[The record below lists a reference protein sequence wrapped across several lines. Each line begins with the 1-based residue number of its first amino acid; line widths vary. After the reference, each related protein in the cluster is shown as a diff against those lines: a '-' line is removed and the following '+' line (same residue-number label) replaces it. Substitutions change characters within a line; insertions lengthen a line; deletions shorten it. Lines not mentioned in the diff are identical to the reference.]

1 MAGHTYRDLDAWQK
15 SMDLVEE
22 IYRITKDFPRE
33 EQFGLTNQI
42 RRSAT
47 SVPANIAEGQGR
59 LHRAEFLRLLS
70 VARGSLTETETHLQ
84 IAVRL
89 GYIDRDSAKEAWA
102 LSQRVGRQLTGLIK
116 SLEGKNGGNSIRIS
130 ETTESYGIEDTDLQ

>member
-1 MAGHTYRDLDAWQK
+1 MAGQTYRDLDVWQK

-22 IYRITKDFPRE
+22 IYRVSKDFPRE

-42 RRSAT
+42 RRSVT

-59 LHRAEFLRLLS
+59 LHKAEFLRFLS
-70 VARGSLTETETHLQ
+70 VARGSLTETETHVL

-89 GYIDRDSAKEAWA
+89 GYIDRNRATPLWVLLQD
-102 LSQRVGRQLTGLIK
+102 VGRLLNKLIK
-116 SLEGKNGGNSIRIS
+116 SLEGTNGNGSIRIS
-130 ETTESYGIEDTDLQ
+130 ETLESVHRRHD

>member
-1 MAGHTYRDLDAWQK
+1 MAGQSYRDLAAWQK

-22 IYRITKDFPRE
+22 IYRITKDLPRE

-42 RRSAT
+42 RRSVT

-70 VARGSLTETETHLQ
+70 VARGSLTETETHLL
-84 IAVRL
+84 IAIRL
-89 GYIDRDSAKEAWA
+89 GYLDRDRAKQAWA
-102 LSQRVGRQLTGLIK
+102 LSQEVGRLLTGLIK
-116 SLEGKNGGNSIRIS
+116 SLEGKNGSDSIRIS
-130 ETTESYGIEDTDLQ
+130 EASESYSIDDADL